1 MSFYDCSPG
10 YIMWTRSPVKGW
22 VAHCALR
29 TAFEVNAVV
38 LLLPSSMQWFSA
50 CVDASTWDL
59 KESNFPQQGDFLT
72 QYCFML
78 KFSDYW
84 KEKYCLS
91 LLIVNTLTNSRRGFK
106 EIILSKCQGQKSTLL
121 TSNSALLHTHCYTSL
136 LSSVNM

>member
-1 MSFYDCSPG
+1 
-10 YIMWTRSPVKGW
+10 
-22 VAHCALR
+22 
-29 TAFEVNAVV
+29 
-38 LLLPSSMQWFSA
+38 
-50 CVDASTWDL
+50 
-59 KESNFPQQGDFLT
+59 
-72 QYCFML
+72 ML

-121 TSNSALLHTHCYTSL
+121 TSNSALLHTHCYTLL